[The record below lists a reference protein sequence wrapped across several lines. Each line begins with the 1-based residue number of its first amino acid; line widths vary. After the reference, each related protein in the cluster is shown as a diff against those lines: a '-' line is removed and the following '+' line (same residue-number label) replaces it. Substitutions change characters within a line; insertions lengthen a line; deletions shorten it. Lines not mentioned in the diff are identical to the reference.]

1 MIPLHPMF
9 VHFPIA
15 LFFSATAFAILSV
28 IFNRKRDL
36 FLELTIWNLF
46 FGIIGATFAIISGLN
61 EEGALAHNETI
72 HSLMEIHKL
81 LGFVFSGVYILIVF
95 WLVVRRSKMKSLELK
110 GIVVL
115 LVLSSGILAYSAHL
129 GGKMVYEHG
138 AGVLPME
145 EILNSKP
152 HDHDH
157 KHDHNEEHKNHDN
170 HNH

>member
-15 LFFSATAFAILSV
+15 LFFSATAFAILSI
-28 IFNRKRDL
+28 IFLRKRDL
-36 FLELTIWNLF
+36 FIDFTIWSLI
-46 FGIIGATFAIISGLN
+46 FGIIATAFAIISGLS
-61 EEGALAHNETI
+61 EEANLTHNETI
-72 HSLMEIHKL
+72 HSLMGIHKL
-81 LGFVFSGVYILIVF
+81 LGFVFTGVFILIVF
-95 WLVVRRSKMKSLELK
+95 WLVVRRSKMKSLEFK

-152 HDHDH
+152 HDHEH
-157 KHDHNEEHKNHDN
+157 KHDHKENHDN